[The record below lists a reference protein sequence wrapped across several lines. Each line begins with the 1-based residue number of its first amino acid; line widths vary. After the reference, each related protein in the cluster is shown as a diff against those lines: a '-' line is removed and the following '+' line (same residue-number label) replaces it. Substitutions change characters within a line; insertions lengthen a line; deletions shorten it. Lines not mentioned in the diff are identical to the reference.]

1 MSTRSVA
8 RVLAVVSTTLALAL
22 SACGSAPG
30 EGNTSSAGQAA
41 VEANEPAAMFANVD
55 ASLVT
60 GLAPTVYTDDSRS
73 IRAEVPVISTARQM
87 TSAMEVLR
95 ERGLREATWDKA
107 EKVTIGYQVISAA
120 PGTLGIMVTPTWTAA
135 GAETSR
141 PTVVWYDAGSKKVFS
156 SPVLIRED
164 QWGAFKAEVAKAAGK
179 HKKPKLDETRVNEAL
194 DADPAP
200 QGSGPMLGFDAKG
213 DMVVSFTKGTVSDDV
228 VSLRVPGD
236 AVSPLLSEFGRRAA
250 DGALAPAAFD
260 GTPAPMGD
268 SAGGGGQAPAPAATP
283 GATRPSTAVG
293 PDCTKV
299 TCVALTY
306 DDGPVPDTAQ
316 LVDAFAAAKAPATFF
331 QLGRMIEAN
340 PGIAKQIASAG
351 HEVGSH
357 SFSHPNLVSIN
368 GDRLTKELSGNAD
381 VMEHAY
387 GRRPLIMRPP
397 YGSHNARVDDVIR
410 GTGAAIIQWDVDTN
424 DWQTKNQASTENVVV
439 YGGGAK
445 ANTIVLMHDV
455 HPSTVAAAPA
465 ILEGLQAKGVTLVT
479 VSELSLNT
487 GGYQAGHAYCSGTAV
502 AKQSGFNCAG

>member
-1 MSTRSVA
+1 MTTRSVA
-8 RVLAVVSTTLALAL
+8 RVLAAVSTTLALAL

-30 EGNTSSAGQAA
+30 EGGASAGGQAA
-41 VEANEPAAMFANVD
+41 VEANEPAAAFANVD
-55 ASLVT
+55 AALVR

-95 ERGLREATWDKA
+95 ERGLREASWDKA
-107 EKVTIGYQVISAA
+107 EKVTIAYQVISAA

-135 GAETSR
+135 GAENSR
-141 PTVVWYDAGSKKVFS
+141 PAVVWYDAGSKKVFS

-164 QWGAFKAEVAKAAGK
+164 QWGSFKAEVAKAAGK
-179 HKKPKLDETRVNEAL
+179 HKKPKLDQARVSEAL
-194 DADPAP
+194 DAAPAP

-213 DMVVSFTKGTVSDDV
+213 DMVVSFAKGTVADDV
-228 VSLRVPGD
+228 VNLRVSGD
-236 AVSPLLSEFGRRAA
+236 MVAPLLSEYGRRAA
-250 DGALAPAAFD
+250 DGALAPATFD
-260 GTPAPMGD
+260 GTSAPIE
-268 SAGGGGQAPAPAATP
+268 ATAGGGQAPAPAATP

-293 PDCTKV
+293 PDCTTV

-306 DDGPVPDTAQ
+306 DDGPGADTAQ
-316 LVDAFAAAKAPATFF
+316 VVDAFTAAKAPATFF

-340 PGIAKQIASAG
+340 PEVAKQVASAG

-357 SFSHPNLVSIN
+357 SFSHPNLVSIS
-368 GDRLTKELSGNAD
+368 GDRLNKELSGTAD
-381 VMEHAY
+381 IMETAY
-387 GRRPLIMRPP
+387 GRRPMIMRPP
-397 YGSHNARVDDVIR
+397 YGSHNARVDEVIR
-410 GTGAAIIQWDVDTN
+410 STGAAIIQWDFDTN
-424 DWQTKNQASTENVVV
+424 DWQTRSQSSTENAVV

-445 ANTIVLMHDV
+445 ANAIVLMHDI
-455 HPSTVAAAPA
+455 HPSTVAASPA
-465 ILEGLQAKGVTLVT
+465 ILEGLQKKGVTLVT